1 MQQNFGLCAG
11 FQLRLSYSPD
21 FLHCVWRVVASGT
34 LYNPEPEQ
42 YEAIVYSAF
51 LHGQRSSAKGS
62 VLFSDIHVFLSSNTR
77 NRFMRIRLTLK
88 QLKSVESLPINT
100 GYYIASV
107 IYATLAQDSAEFATR
122 LHDNGYA
129 SEGARQKFKYFTF
142 SNLQIPV
149 RKLERGRIVSR
160 SREVSFY
167 LSSPKEDFLQH
178 LINGLFSSGHMRI
191 QNALFEKQLIE
202 VLPEPEWSERMTFSM
217 LSPLAV
223 SVYREPANGMNAKE
237 YLRYD
242 DPRLAGALM
251 KNLQA
256 KYRGLYGVEA
266 PGTDTDFS
274 VRFAERY
281 LKRKQEQGRSVE
293 KLITVKAGNGQESRV
308 KAIECPF
315 IVTGHPELL
324 KVGYDCGFG
333 ENNPMGFGM
342 VRADR

>member
-1 MQQNFGLCAG
+1 
-11 FQLRLSYSPD
+11 
-21 FLHCVWRVVASGT
+21 
-34 LYNPEPEQ
+34 
-42 YEAIVYSAF
+42 
-51 LHGQRSSAKGS
+51 
-62 VLFSDIHVFLSSNTR
+62 
-77 NRFMRIRLTLK
+77 MRIRLTLR
-88 QLKSVESLPINT
+88 QLKPVENLPINT
-100 GYYIASV
+100 GYHIASV
-107 IYATLAQDSAEFATR
+107 IYATLAKDSVEFATQ

-149 RKLERGRIVSR
+149 RKLEHGRIVSR
-160 SREVSFY
+160 SREVMLY

-178 LINGLFSSGHMRI
+178 LISGLFSNGNMRI
-191 QNALFEKQLIE
+191 QNAVFEKQLIE
-202 VLPEPEWSERMTFSM
+202 ALPEPEWSERMTFSM

-223 SVYREPANGMNAKE
+223 SVHRDPASGLNAKE

-256 KYRGLYGVEA
+256 KYRGLHGVES
-266 PGTDTDFS
+266 PGTDTDFT
-274 VRFAERY
+274 VTFAESY

-293 KLITVKAGNGQESRV
+293 KLVTVKTGNGQETRV

-342 VRADR
+342 VRADG